1 MKTTALLL
9 FIFVACCTPIATY
22 PPVENGVALI
32 FSDSSNEPIP
42 SIFEKT
48 LMYAHE
54 RFGGMDTVV
63 FNLPSGVNEDTYV
76 IVTEKIGGAIP
87 MTDPNQLAYHV
98 TELRKRPFHAEA
110 DIIFPA
116 SGGRYEQATIYLS
129 SSLSKPWEVKRE
141 RIWLVPITTLPVP
154 NFPTSGGDV
163 LENAQ

>member
-1 MKTTALLL
+1 MKTTALL
-9 FIFVACCTPIATY
+9 IFVFIASCTPVATY
-22 PPVENGVALI
+22 PPVENSVALV

-42 SIFEKT
+42 TILEKT
-48 LMYAHE
+48 LVYAREH
-54 RFGGMDTVV
+54 FGGMDTVV
-63 FNLPSGVNEDTYV
+63 FNLPSGVNEDTYI
-76 IVTEKIGGAIP
+76 IVAEKIGDAVP
-87 MTDPNQLAYHV
+87 MTDPSQLAYHV